1 MAITRAQ
8 QARQML
14 KKGTKPVEQAGVM
27 NYMPSEMVT
36 VPKVAKSSPTHPTAK
51 LAYITDAEKKLL
63 IKKNLHGSLKGKPNR
78 GPGGIPSLQG
88 DFGPGG
94 NNPGG
99 FQGGGD
105 YSSAETGNASGFS
118 GTGGG
123 GPELPPGV
131 TPKGSKEAQDIRSA
145 FIAAGGG
152 QRVNPGFFD
161 SRNTVSPAELA
172 RAKAFA
178 PGAFAKSR
186 GSGFM
191 NFLTGGGITGAIIRG
206 LGQKFGFGKRFNQ
219 PTYDMSKLSNLP
231 FGGSASFENLDIR
244 DKFNRTAD
252 DEEDDT
258 IPITIDDD
266 MSLTPFQKDVVT
278 KDGPEF
284 INVGA
289 LTTPTEGKLGLNL
302 IDYSKLKNNRYNDS
316 QIKEA
321 IEGGYV
327 DDLLRTLSLADGG
340 PIGGGIM
347 DAAGRQGYFFGKLV
361 KKITRPLKKIIKS
374 PVGKLGLG
382 ALLLGT
388 GGAGGGIG
396 GFLKSKALPFM
407 LKNKGLTAAA
417 ALTAAP
423 FLFGKDTNDED
434 YEQFLSQQG
443 SYGKGIDIAGI
454 RNNPYDYLARS
465 FRAEGGSM
473 KEPVAKK
480 TMPLLSMGGME
491 KDYRAD
497 GGFVPIGRME
507 KADDVP
513 ARLSKNEFVFTADAV
528 RNAGDG
534 DIDKGAEV
542 MYNMMKNL
550 EAGGEVSKE
559 SQGREGARKMFQTSQ
574 RLEEVL

>member
-88 DFGPGG
+88 DFGGPGG
-94 NNPGG
+94 FGG

-123 GPELPPGV
+123 GGPKLPPGV

-191 NFLTGGGITGAIIRG
+191 NFLTGGGITGALLRG
-206 LGQKFGFGKRFNQ
+206 LGQRFGFGKRFNE
-219 PTYDMSKLSNLP
+219 PTYDMSKFNNLSL
-231 FGGSASFENLDIR
+231 FGDVPEDF
-244 DKFNRTAD
+244 
-252 DEEDDT
+252 EDDPK
-258 IPITIDDD
+258 I
-266 MSLTPFQKDVVT
+266 SLTSFSKLPEVTVTPFQEDVIQT
-278 KDGPEF
+278 AKLD
-284 INVGA
+284 N
-289 LTTPTEGKLGLNL
+289 LGLIQMRNL
-302 IDYSKLKNNRYNDS
+302 EKK
-316 QIKEA
+316 KGME
-321 IEGGYV
+321 EFGGAPFTDEDQQMLEELQRRDADPNKTYGPV
-327 DDLLRTLSLADGG
+327 FAADGG
-340 PIGGGIM
+340 LMGGGIM

-374 PVGKLGLG
+374 PIGKIGLG
-382 ALLLGT
+382 ALAAKFGLPAGAKSGIMDFLFKKGTLGSGLT
-388 GGAGGGIG
+388 GGGMLALGG
-396 GFLKSKALPFM
+396 
-407 LKNKGLTAAA
+407 

-423 FLFGKDTNDED
+423 LLFQEDTNDED

-454 RNNPYDYLARS
+454 RNDPYNYLARS

-480 TMPLLSMGGME
+480 TMPLLNMGGME
-491 KDYRAD
+491 KDYRAE